1 MSLATIVLSLKS
13 IIDTI
18 KTRYPELKYVYDEN
32 LEYKTSVE
40 KLRMR
45 HLIQSTTSDAFP
57 LFSFRRTVLHP
68 YTYFKR
74 PTNIQMVDL
83 SDPFQGFADLIR
95 TSYGTYD
102 LEFNIYHPDMDWI
115 EAFEVDYL
123 MWQGL
128 KSIREVTVPF
138 PAGLGDFTYQ
148 TVWDDLNDL
157 RVNVPEQYYKAVSGT
172 VHVRGWFMSLLAP
185 PEENKVIK
193 EVWLRIRN
201 ARGELL
207 SEIDP

>member
-13 IIDTI
+13 IVDIV
-18 KTRYPELKYVYDEN
+18 KVKYPELKYVYDEN
-32 LEYKTSVE
+32 LEYKSSVE
-40 KLRMR
+40 KLRMK
-45 HLIQSTTSDAFP
+45 HLIQGTTSDAFP
-57 LFSFRRTVLHP
+57 LFSFRRTVLHMHDK
-68 YTYFKR
+68 FKR

-83 SDPFQGFADLIR
+83 RDAETGFASLIR
-95 TSYGTYD
+95 TSYGAYD

-128 KSIREVTVPF
+128 KSVREIVVTF
-138 PAGLGDFTYQ
+138 PAGLGEFPYQ

-157 RVNVPEQYYKAVSGT
+157 RVNVPEQYYKAVSGV
-172 VHVRGWFMSLLAP
+172 VHVRGWFMSLLTP

-193 EVWLRIRN
+193 EIWLRIKT
-201 ARGELL
+201 AKEELL
-207 SEIDP
+207 LEIEP